1 MKQRF
6 SGSALVIA
14 GLMSA
19 VACSQSGKGMSSGLT
34 APTPESA
41 AAVTQRGNGAPAGK
55 LVFKWNLIGTPH
67 DYAGDCGNGSRMFID
82 RDAKATQITV
92 TNGPDW
98 DILDCNATDGKGL
111 IESNTVSTYQLY
123 VRILGKPGGTLHVC
137 GDETIDPNTGETLC
151 LAGTIDLTR
160 GQKSKFTIQASSLFD
175 ATLED
180 VIWTVDTNSDFK
192 IAQFRIYDVPPQP

>member
-14 GLMSA
+14 GLVSA
-19 VACSQSGKGMSSGLT
+19 VACSQSGTGTSTGLT

-67 DYAGDCGNGSRMFID
+67 DFTGDCGNGGRMFID
-82 RDAKATQITV
+82 RDAKAAQITV

-98 DILDCNATDGKGL
+98 DIVDCNATDGKGL
-111 IESNTVSTYQLY
+111 IQSNTVSTYQLY

-137 GDETIDPNTGETLC
+137 GDQVVDPVTQDVLC

-160 GQKSKFTIQASSLFD
+160 GQHSKFTLQPSTLFD
-175 ATLED
+175 ATVED
-180 VIWTVDTNSDFK
+180 VIWTVDTNTDFR
-192 IAQFRIYDVPPQP
+192 IAQFRIYDVSQ